1 MCGLKHRNGESMK
14 YYECLLYNVNNG
26 RRRTEYIPEK
36 YAKVLKTLRVG
47 EEDGWRVL
55 QVSSEGVEETKVMMM
70 TRFPVTHSKATD
82 I

>member
-1 MCGLKHRNGESMK
+1 MKHRNGESMK

-36 YAKVLKTLRVG
+36 YAKVHKILRIG
-47 EEDGWRVL
+47 EENGWRVK
-55 QVSSEGVEETKVMMM
+55 QVASESAVDEKDAMMM
-70 TRFPVTHSKATD
+70 RHIHMTHRKVTD